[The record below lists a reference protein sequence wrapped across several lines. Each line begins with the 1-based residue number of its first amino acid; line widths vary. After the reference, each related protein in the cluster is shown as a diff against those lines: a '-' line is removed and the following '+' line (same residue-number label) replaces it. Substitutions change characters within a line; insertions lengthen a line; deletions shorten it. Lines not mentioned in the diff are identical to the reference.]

1 MISGLSLGM
10 TGEIV
15 GRFDRCLRLLMKVGD
30 LIRRRRGAACGRL
43 GIVAKRG
50 VGKCFIAWIDGG
62 QNWCV
67 LSMLEVVHEGG

>member
-1 MISGLSLGM
+1 MQ
-10 TGEIV
+10 
-15 GRFDRCLRLLMKVGD
+15 VGD
-30 LIRRRRGAACGRL
+30 LVRRRRGAARGRL

-67 LSMLEVVHEGG
+67 LSMLEVVNEGG